1 MVSPLQNALD
11 FLVAFGFFDVILPF
25 IFVFTIMFAILEK
38 TKIFGKDEVK
48 SKNINAMIALVTA
61 FFVIVT
67 PKVVKSIQVSLPQ
80 VALVLVVIVAFLMLA
95 GSFMADEEFSFKD
108 SGWRVFL
115 TLVVFFGIV
124 AIFLNSVD
132 WLEPIIKYITEKWT
146 DTFIVSLIFLGLII
160 GIIFFV
166 VGSGKNKGGK

>member
-61 FFVIVT
+61 FFVIV
-67 PKVVKSIQVSLPQ
+67 
-80 VALVLVVIVAFLMLA
+80 AFLMLA

-132 WLEPIIKYITEKWT
+132 WLEPIIRYITEKWT